1 MGSFESQGSRQP
13 PPASIKEY
21 VTMARVYNFSAGPAV
36 LPLEALQEAQADLVD
51 YKGSGMSVM
60 EMSHRGKE
68 YDALHNEAI
77 ANVKELMGLSDDY
90 AILFLQGG
98 ASLQFAM
105 APMNFLSEGQT
116 ADYVNAG
123 SWGSAAVKQARL
135 IGNVNVV
142 ADTQKDIPTRMPNFA
157 EVKWTPGAAYSHIT
171 TNETIAGTQLS
182 AIPDTGSPLIADMSS
197 DILSRPRDY
206 GKFAMIYAGAQKN
219 LGPSGVAL
227 VAIRKDFAAKGSIS
241 LPTML
246 RYQTHIEAN
255 SLYNTPPCFS
265 IYMICLTTRW
275 LKKFGLQNMFKQ
287 NREKAQFIYDVI
299 DASSFY
305 RGTAKKEDRSDMN
318 ITFRLPTEE
327 LEALFI
333 KQASEHGMKQLKGH
347 RSVGGIRAS
356 IYNAFPVAGVHTL
369 VDFMKDFEKRNG

>member
-1 MGSFESQGSRQP
+1 
-13 PPASIKEY
+13 
-21 VTMARVYNFSAGPAV
+21 MARVYNFSAGPAI

-51 YKGSGMSVM
+51 FKGSGMSIM

-68 YDALHNEAI
+68 YDAIHNEAI
-77 ANVKELMGLSDDY
+77 ANLKELMGLGDDY

-105 APMNFLSEGQT
+105 IPMNFLGEGQT

-123 SWGSAAVKQARL
+123 SWGAAAVKQARL
-135 IGNVNVV
+135 IGNVSIA
-142 ADTQKDIPTRMPNFA
+142 ADCSKDIPTRMPDDA
-157 EVKWTPGAAYSHIT
+157 ELKWTPGAAYSHVT
-171 TNETIAGTQLS
+171 TNETISGAQMKS
-182 AIPDTGSPLIADMSS
+182 IPETGSPLVGDMSS
-197 DILSRPRDY
+197 DILSRPLDY
-206 GKFAMIYAGAQKN
+206 TRFALVYAGAQKN

-227 VAIRKDFAAKGSIS
+227 VAIRKDFAEKGKIA

-246 RYQTHIEAN
+246 RYAAHMEAT

-265 IYMICLTTRW
+265 IYMLCLTTRW
-275 LKKFGLQNMFKQ
+275 MKKVGLDNLYRQ
-287 NREKAQFIYDVI
+287 NREKAQLIYDAI
-299 DASSFY
+299 DASAFY
-305 RGTAKKEDRSDMN
+305 RGTALKTCRSDMN
-318 ITFRLPTEE
+318 VTFRLPTEE

-333 KQASEHGMKQLKGH
+333 KQASEAGMKQLKGH

-356 IYNAFPVAGVHTL
+356 IYNAFPVAGVQAL

>member
-1 MGSFESQGSRQP
+1 
-13 PPASIKEY
+13 
-21 VTMARVYNFSAGPAV
+21 MARVYNFSAGPAI

-77 ANVKELMGLSDDY
+77 ANLKELMGLGDDY
-90 AILFLQGG
+90 AVLFLQGG
-98 ASLQFAM
+98 ASMQFAM
-105 APMNFLSEGQT
+105 LPMNFLGEGQT
-116 ADYVNAG
+116 ADYVNSG
-123 SWGSAAVKQARL
+123 SWGAAAIKQARL
-135 IGNVNVV
+135 IGNVSLA
-142 ADTQKDIPTRMPNFA
+142 ADCQKDIPTRMPEANEF
-157 EVKWTPGAAYSHIT
+157 KWTPGAVYSHIT
-171 TNETIAGTQLS
+171 TNETISGAQLKD
-182 AIPDTGSPLIADMSS
+182 IPETGSPLVADMSS
-197 DILSRPRDY
+197 DILSCPRDY
-206 GKFAMIYAGAQKN
+206 AKFAMVYAGAQKN
-219 LGPSGVAL
+219 LGPSGVAV
-227 VAIRKDFAAKGSIS
+227 VAIRKDFAAKSNIS

-246 RYQTHIEAN
+246 RYQTHIDEN

-275 LKKFGLQNMFKQ
+275 LKKAGLPAMFKQ
-287 NREKAQFIYDVI
+287 NRDKAQLIYDVI
-299 DASSFY
+299 DGSSFF
-305 RGTAKKEDRSDMN
+305 RGTAKKEFRSDMN

>member
-1 MGSFESQGSRQP
+1 
-13 PPASIKEY
+13 
-21 VTMARVYNFSAGPAV
+21 MARVYNFSAGPAV

-77 ANVKELMGLSDDY
+77 ANIKELMGLGDDY

-105 APMNFLSEGQT
+105 IPMNFLGEGQT

-135 IGNVNVV
+135 LGNVNIA
-142 ADTQKDIPTRMPNFA
+142 ADCQKDIPTRMPDA
-157 EVKWTPGAAYSHIT
+157 GEMKWTPGAVYSHIT
-171 TNETIAGTQLS
+171 TNETISGAQLKVM
-182 AIPDTGSPLIADMSS
+182 PETGSPLIGDMSS
-197 DILSRPRDY
+197 DILSRPLDY
-206 GKFAMIYAGAQKN
+206 TKFAMVYAGAQKN

-227 VAIRKDFAAKGSIS
+227 VAIRKDFAAKGNIS
-241 LPTML
+241 LPTMM
-246 RYQTHIEAN
+246 RYQTHIDEN

-265 IYMICLTTRW
+265 IYMLCLTTRW
-275 LKKFGLQNMFKQ
+275 LKKIGVQNMFTI
-287 NREKAQFIYDVI
+287 NRDKAQLIYDAI

-305 RGTAKKEDRSDMN
+305 RGTAKKEFRSDMN
-318 ITFRLPTEE
+318 VTFRLPTEE
-327 LEALFI
+327 LETLFI
-333 KQASEHGMKQLKGH
+333 KQASEAGMKQLKGH

-356 IYNAFPVAGVHTL
+356 IYNAFPVAGVQTL
-369 VDFMKDFEKRNG
+369 VDFMKAFEKRNG